1 MSMRVGIDMICV
13 NEVRDSLADHGER
26 YLSRVF
32 SAREVSDCT
41 SGARL
46 SPSRLAGRFAA
57 KEAAFKALGVSDEA
71 VPWTD
76 IEVLRDPSGAVSL
89 ELTDTAATLARRE
102 GIVDF
107 AVSLSH
113 EREFATAVVIADCR
127 NTTDCR

>member
-1 MSMRVGIDMICV
+1 MSIRVGIDMICV
-13 NEVRDSLADHGER
+13 DEVRDSLADHGQR
-26 YLSRVF
+26 YLNRVF

-41 SGARL
+41 AGASV

-76 IEVLRDPSGAVSL
+76 IEVLRGPASSVRL
-89 ELTDTAATLARRE
+89 ELTATAASLARQE

-113 EREFATAVVIADCR
+113 ERDFATAVVIAEIQPTADR
-127 NTTDCR
+127 